1 MRLKIDRTTGRIRLD
16 VPGLLV
22 PSISP
27 PAGPYPELVEG
38 SAEGEQPAL
47 DEATAVAVAETV
59 IDPTLLALRDLLDEQ
74 TRAADAIAQA
84 AAAVSQAQQAASF
97 RQAQRAFLEPASFRQ
112 AQRAFPEPAS
122 FRQAQRAFP
131 EPVEGITVP
140 ASVARKIRELLA
152 RDPLFLDYET
162 THLHLK
168 HGARVCE
175 IGILNGQGRA
185 VFSTLVNPQQSIP
198 PAATAVHRLTDAA
211 VAAAPTWV
219 EVAPTLRRTLAN
231 RLVVAYSAGFE
242 RKFTPKWGIEW
253 ICAKKLADGA
263 LGPWAGRG
271 GLQARLEQCGLSG
284 GPAHTAGGDNLST
297 IRLLRFLAG
306 LEQIN

>member
-1 MRLKIDRTTGRIRLD
+1 MRLQIDRTTGRIRLD
-16 VPGLLV
+16 VPGLLA
-22 PSISP
+22 PSVSL
-27 PAGPYPELVEG
+27 PAGPYPELV
-38 SAEGEQPAL
+38 EGEQPAL

-84 AAAVSQAQQAASF
+84 AAAVSQAQQARPYRFEKPIRS
-97 RQAQRAFLEPASFRQ
+97 PS
-112 AQRAFPEPAS
+112 PP
-122 FRQAQRAFP
+122 
-131 EPVEGITVP
+131 ITVP
-140 ASVARKIRELLA
+140 VSVARKIRELLA

-168 HGARVCE
+168 RGARVCE

-185 VFSTLVNPQQSIP
+185 VFSTLVNPQQPIP
-198 PAATAVHRLTDAA
+198 PAATAVHRLTDTA

-231 RLVVAYSAGFE
+231 RLVVAYSAAFE

-253 ICAKKLADGA
+253 ICAKKLADEA
-263 LGPWAGRG
+263 LGSWAGRG